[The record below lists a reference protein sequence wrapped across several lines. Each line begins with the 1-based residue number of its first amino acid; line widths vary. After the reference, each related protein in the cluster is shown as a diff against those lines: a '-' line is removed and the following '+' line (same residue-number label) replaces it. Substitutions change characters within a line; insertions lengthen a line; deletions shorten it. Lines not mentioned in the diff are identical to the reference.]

1 MICFDHS
8 KVWKAEECPLS
19 GVTRVLSPQ
28 FMSTWNF
35 RLGLY
40 LQTGSL
46 MMSKMRSHWSMVS
59 PKPSDRCSYETE
71 GHVKTQRATQRDGHV
86 MDNEAETQV
95 TLPQTKEHKGQQKPP
110 EAG

>member
-1 MICFDHS
+1 
-8 KVWKAEECPLS
+8 
-19 GVTRVLSPQ
+19 
-28 FMSTWNF
+28 
-35 RLGLY
+35 
-40 LQTGSL
+40 
-46 MMSKMRSHWSMVS
+46 MVS